1 MILLINANQ
10 GKIAQY
16 FLARSLVTSL
26 VIRLKGPWAIIGP
39 GNLCYCHIGF
49 KAKWTK
55 YQASSNP
62 QA

>member
-16 FLARSLVTSL
+16 FLARSLFTSL
-26 VIRLKGPWAIIGP
+26 LIRLKGPLAIIGP

-49 KAKWTK
+49 KAK
-55 YQASSNP
+55 
-62 QA
+62 